1 MQDQH
6 TRPRWAGFRRRAA
19 RAIVLAAAFLA
30 APAQAQQY
38 PTRTLRIVVGF
49 APGGSA
55 DVLSRIMAQRLAE
68 ALGQQVIVEN
78 RPAAGGTVA
87 TDIVAKAQPDGHTI
101 LLGSVG
107 TMVFAPATY
116 AKLPYDVLRDFEHIG
131 LWVTFPLAL
140 VVPASSSLKDL
151 KALVDHARAKP
162 DTLRYGS
169 QGIGSSAH
177 IFAEMM
183 NHMAKI
189 KVVHVPYKGGAPALT
204 GVLVGEV
211 DYGMMAVSTALT
223 QVGTGKVRA
232 LGVTSAKPSAML
244 PGVPPVAAVV
254 PGYDALNWHGIEV
267 PAKTPKAVVTRL
279 YEEGAKIV
287 RSPDMQEKLR
297 ALSMD
302 VNVMTPD
309 EYRAFIRREIGRWG
323 PIIKASG
330 ARVE

>member
-1 MQDQH
+1 MKLFFALVFALGA
-6 TRPRWAGFRRRAA
+6 TTC
-19 RAIVLAAAFLA
+19 L
-30 APAQAQQY
+30 AQQY

-55 DVLSRIMAQRLAE
+55 DVLARLMGQRLAE
-68 ALGQQVIVEN
+68 ALGQSVIIEN

-87 TDIVAKAQPDGHTI
+87 SEIVAKAQPDGYTL

-107 TMVFAPATY
+107 TMVFAPALYT
-116 AKLPYDVLRDFEHIG
+116 KLPYDILRDFEHVG

-140 VVPASSSLKDL
+140 VVPASSPIANLG
-151 KALVDHARAKP
+151 ALVEQARAKSG
-162 DTLRYGS
+162 TLRYAS
-169 QGIGSSAH
+169 QGIGASAH

-183 NHMAKI
+183 NHMARI

-211 DYGMMAVSTALT
+211 DYGMMAVATALT
-223 QVGTGKVRA
+223 QVRTGKIRV

-244 PGVPPVAAVV
+244 PGVPPIGSVV
-254 PGYDALNWHGIEV
+254 PGYEALNWHGFEV
-267 PAKTPKAVVTRL
+267 PAKTPKTIVTRL
-279 YEEGAKIV
+279 YDECAKLMRGA
-287 RSPDMQEKLR
+287 DMQEKLQ

-302 VNVMTPD
+302 VDVRPPD
-309 EYRAFIRREIGRWG
+309 EYRAFIKKEIERWT

-330 ARVE
+330 ARVD